1 MANPWFHVS
10 VLFLSFYYTF
20 ALLSTDDE
28 SALLA
33 FKSSITS
40 DPNHMLGNWSTSSSS
55 SLCNWVGVICD
66 SDNGRVKSLNLS
78 NMGLVGT
85 IPPHVGNLSFLEELD
100 LKGNNFHGMLPQEM
114 FSLQQLRLLNLSSN
128 AFGGSIPQS
137 VSSLSNLVEFDCSS
151 NLINGT
157 IPPVIGQLRQ
167 LKLFN
172 FENNSLS
179 GIIPPT
185 VSNLTL
191 LEVFNLGSNFI
202 SGEIPREVGDL
213 TKLRRMRFD
222 HNKLSGKIPATLFNM
237 SVLYDFILHFN
248 DLSGTLPSNI
258 CQGLPQLS
266 YLYLNENDLSGKM
279 PTVWHNCQELI
290 HVNLSVNGFDK
301 GPMPSDFGNLTKLQ
315 YLYLDDNNLEGEVP
329 FSLLNISSLVI
340 MSLMENKL
348 KGQLPSDMCHLLPQL
363 ECLYLDTNQFEGIIP
378 RSISRC
384 TQLKVLRLMYNQF
397 TGTIPGELADLNN
410 LQYLMLGFNKL
421 SGTIPLKLLNSTA
434 LRLLYLSYNSLSGTL
449 PSDKGYNLPNLDQ
462 LHLTGNKFV
471 GTIPSGLFNATLLT
485 KLDLSENQFSGV
497 MPAAFRDLTILEVL
511 HIGGNNLTTDNDS
524 HELDFLTSLTSSTH
538 LRRIILSNNPLN
550 ATLPKSI
557 GNLSQSLVLFQADN
571 CGIYGNIPME
581 VGNITS
587 LWNLNLYGNNISG
600 PIPTTI
606 KRLQNLQSLN
616 LSYNGLQGSIIDELC
631 EIMSLSVLALSSNK
645 LSGAIP
651 ACLGNMASLR
661 KVYMDS
667 NKLNSGIPSSFW
679 NLNDILEVNLSSN
692 ALTGQLSPGIEK
704 LRALVLLDLSRNDI
718 SGDIPAISSL
728 ALQNLSLASNKLQ
741 GSIPESLGQLVS
753 LNSLDLSQNL
763 LSGSIPKSLVSLT
776 FLKYINLSY
785 NNLQGEIPS
794 GGPFANFTAQ
804 SFMHNEALCGNP
816 RLQVPPCA
824 KQDGKSSRLKLI
836 LAICIPLVL
845 VLIIL
850 ILAYIIVRRHRIKD
864 VENPAEKN
872 SSDLGAAKRI
882 SYYELVQATNGF
894 NESNLIG
901 KGGFG
906 SVYQGMLSSGMIV
919 AIKVINVD
927 LEATSKSFDAECNA
941 MRNLRHRNL
950 VKVITS
956 CSNDEFKSLVME
968 FMPNGSL
975 DKWLYSHNYCLD
987 FLQRLNIMLD
997 VASALEYLHYGSS
1010 IPVVH
1015 CDLKPSNVLL
1025 DQEMVAHVSDFGI
1038 AKLLDEG
1045 QSITHTKTMA
1055 TLGYVAPEYG
1065 SKGIISIK
1073 GDVYSYGIMLMEVF
1087 TRKMPTDDMFA
1098 AELSLKSWINN
1109 SMPNSV
1115 MEVVDS
1121 NLIQLYG
1128 DEDIDVVLPHISSV
1142 LRLALSC
1149 CTDSAEERIKMTDV
1163 VAALT
1168 KIKNEFTLMK
1178 E

>member
-10 VLFLSFYYTF
+10 VFFLSFYYTF

-397 TGTIPGELADLNN
+397 T
-410 LQYLMLGFNKL
+410 
-421 SGTIPLKLLNSTA
+421 
-434 LRLLYLSYNSLSGTL
+434 GTL